1 MIATMSESLR
11 PRRHGGVF
19 VALALLLATSVA
31 GCGVLD
37 EGLEVTPE
45 PPGENVSTIAY
56 SSDDACRI
64 DSDCAAGT
72 FCFQRVCVWQCES
85 DADCSEEE
93 TCSTRSRCVDS
104 SPSSTPSSTED
115 VRQQGSAQSLPAR
128 DPALELGGVEVV
140 RWPDV
145 RQIVPA
151 DLPVIEVELETA
163 APIPGGEFLYTL
175 RGFSELGTLQS
186 RRASSEGTV
195 FTLQIPTGPAANPDN
210 DEAVAV
216 ELVTPFG
223 VRTLY
228 LVSAPERSGIYTGSF
243 TSATFGGS
251 ALPLEFVIETIPPDV
266 SSLAEASAASLAFS
280 TSSAQL
286 IGLPLVDD
294 ASYVRR
300 PLEYD
305 DTIDAW
311 VAIFAA
317 DLNDEALVGEAAFPD
332 VNRAIRVEVASESG
346 EELRGS
352 IADRWRG
359 IFDRT
364 SPDGVVSAATATI
377 SGRFTVDRL
386 DDVPPPSA
394 FADLPLDL
402 GAPELR
408 ALPALDQCD
417 GAMLTAFRAAAPEV
431 AAACDGFI
439 DFAAFARATPARQA
453 DCAVAFTD
461 YALSTGTISGLLL
474 SYLDPEQETPSDQ
487 SFTEF
492 VASCAAGAGGLC
504 SPNPTQICARQ
515 AAAYASA
522 NADSSVLNAG
532 ALSSAYDRANREV
545 FLARQLV
552 AFYVDT
558 ENRLQWLQSGEAPPF
573 LAGPLQD
580 YNRQILNT
588 YRDEVL
594 ETHLDAVF
602 GQLDDAGLAVLA
614 RAQTDPDA
622 QATRQTLLFDLINSW
637 RAAMDSLSLL
647 AARWDVLYQND
658 TQRAEATR
666 FVRQTFFRLYISA
679 GILQELSREAGA
691 SYMGGAFGAGFV
703 TLIRELSDLSLP
715 FNDLLFARDAEV
727 VTSQSVDPQSTNAS
741 LLAELEGDARAAIAD
756 ASASVTLA
764 LQEEQAASVRESF
777 LVTRYTDQVVGL
789 RNELINLCG
798 LPEGC
803 TGGEVGQVAA
813 CAVRTEPGACGL
825 RAQRA
830 TSELQLPTTLS
841 DASVSEA
848 GRALFELQEAVLARQ
863 AAEESLQALVQ
874 QSRILG
880 DTAEAFAASVRDWD
894 RRRRTVDSEVQ
905 RLLDEA
911 DAIEGAFIEA
921 ELAAL
926 REDQRVREAA
936 YDAQADRIERWNT
949 IRVDGAEADIRQL
962 GAINALNTTASALEL
977 SADRVEEL
985 ADIFAKAQPKTVGTT
1000 TDPSFIQ
1007 RLGIRFPAF
1016 IASTAALTVA
1026 EVLSG
1031 VAGGLSVDLEAQQLM
1046 RDAELSNL
1054 EDLAEL
1060 AELATEDELA
1070 AIEANLS
1077 EVTIRN
1083 DAEQATIEA
1092 LIEALNRRLEV
1103 ELAYERDLQELRD
1116 RRDRWRTT
1124 LVDVL
1129 RREYEVSQAE
1139 LTTRQRELAYYEVVQ
1154 RAQLIEGR
1162 FLSMQERASDLR
1174 NLLGSP
1180 DVLFSSANRIALAES
1195 RLERARRAVQDW
1207 LTALEYYAVR
1217 PFVSQRLAVLLARN
1231 PGQLEAIANELSRL
1245 QQVCGGP
1252 TTLETIDVSLRDDI
1266 LQMGFTAVDADTQL
1280 PRRSGERF
1288 RDLLTRAETPVE
1300 RQTRL
1305 SSDETIGAR
1314 LDRGNVLAVNFE
1326 ISAESFANL
1335 ELTCNA
1341 KLSSVAVQLVGDG
1354 LGPDAG
1360 TAQPVVTMVYGGS
1373 GEMRSCQPGIAEYVQ
1388 QFGPGATAF
1397 GPVSAFRTPSRAVS
1411 PIAGVGT
1418 YGPAQTWNATLEG
1431 LPFASDYTVLIDLE
1445 HPSNEEINW
1454 EALEDIR
1461 LQLRYTYQDVFPEG
1475 QCE

>member
-1 MIATMSESLR
+1 MSFAMSELRR
-11 PRRHGGVF
+11 PRRHGATF
-19 VALALLLATSVA
+19 VALALLLVTCIA

-37 EGLEVTPE
+37 EGLEGTPE
-45 PPGENVSTIAY
+45 PSDENVSTIAY

-72 FCFQRVCVWQCES
+72 FCFQRVCVWQCE
-85 DADCSEEE
+85 DDTDCSEGE
-93 TCSTRSRCVDS
+93 TCTMRSRCVDS
-104 SPSSTPSSTED
+104 SSSNTPSPTED
-115 VRQQGSAQSLPAR
+115 VRRQGGAQSLPAR

-140 RWPDV
+140 RWPDI
-145 RQIVPA
+145 RQIVQA

-163 APIPGGEFLYTL
+163 EPIPGGEFLYTL
-175 RGFSELGTLQS
+175 RASNELGTLQS
-186 RRASSEGTV
+186 RRASSSGTA
-195 FTLQIPTGPAANPDN
+195 FTLEIPTGDAADADN
-210 DEAVAV
+210 EEAVAV

-228 LVSAPERSGIYTGSF
+228 LVNAPERAGLYAGAF

-251 ALPLEFVIETIPPDV
+251 ALPLEFVIETTPSDV
-266 SSLAEASAASLAFS
+266 SSLGEATEAAFSLS

-286 IGLPLVDD
+286 IGLPLVDG

-317 DLNDEALVGEAAFPD
+317 DLDDEALVGESVFPD
-332 VNRAIRVEVASESG
+332 VNRAIRVEIANESG
-346 EELRGS
+346 EQLRGS

-364 SPDGVVSAATATI
+364 SPDGVVSAATATV
-377 SGRFTVDRL
+377 SGRFTVERTDG
-386 DDVPPPSA
+386 VPDA
-394 FADLPLDL
+394 AEIVDLPLDL
-402 GAPELR
+402 SAPPLREL
-408 ALPALDQCD
+408 PSLDGCE
-417 GAMLTAFRAAAPEV
+417 GTMLTEFRAEQPEG

-453 DCAVAFTD
+453 ECAVAFTD
-461 YALSTGTISGLLL
+461 YALSMGTISGLLL

-492 VASCAAGAGGLC
+492 VGSCAAGAGGLC
-504 SPNPTQICARQ
+504 EPNATQLCARR
-515 AAAYASA
+515 AAAYALA
-522 NADSSVLNAG
+522 NADSTVLNVG
-532 ALSSAYDRANREV
+532 ELSSAYDSANREA

-558 ENRLQWLQSGEAPPF
+558 ENRLDWLQSSEAPPF

-580 YNRQILNT
+580 YNRQILAT

-594 ETHLDAVF
+594 QTHLDAVF

-614 RAQTDPDA
+614 RAQTDPEA

-637 RAAMDSLSLL
+637 RAAMDSLALL
-647 AARWDVLYQND
+647 ASRWDVLYQND
-658 TQRAEATR
+658 TQRAEAAQ

-703 TLIRELSDLSLP
+703 TLIRELSELALP

-741 LLAELEGDARAAIAD
+741 LLGELEDDARAAVED
-756 ASASVTLA
+756 AAASVTLA
-764 LQEEQAASVRESF
+764 LEEEQAASVQE
-777 LVTRYTDQVVGL
+777 LNLIGRYTDQIVGL

-803 TGGEVGQVAA
+803 TGGEVGQVEA
-813 CAVRTEPGACGL
+813 CAVQTEAGACGL

-830 TSELQLPTTLS
+830 TSDLELPETLA

-848 GRALFELQEAVLARQ
+848 GRALFELQEAVLARG

-874 QSRILG
+874 QSRIIG
-880 DTAEAFAASVRDWD
+880 DTTEAFAESVRDWD
-894 RRRRTVDSEVQ
+894 RQRRTVNAEVE

-911 DAIEGAFIEA
+911 TQ
-921 ELAAL
+921 LASAQLQAQLATL
-926 REDQRVREAA
+926 RDEERVRQAA
-936 YDAQADRIERWNT
+936 YETQSANIERWNQ
-949 IRVDGAEADIRQL
+949 IRVDGAEADIREI
-962 GAINALNTTASALEL
+962 GAINALNTTASALDL
-977 SADRVEEL
+977 ATDRVDLL
-985 ADIFAKAQPKTVGTT
+985 AKIFAKAQPKTAGTT
-1000 TDPSFIQ
+1000 TDPSFVQ

-1016 IASTAALTVA
+1016 IASSAALTVA
-1026 EVLSG
+1026 EVLNG
-1031 VAGGLSVDLEAQQLM
+1031 VAGGLEVDLQSQQLM
-1046 RDAELSNL
+1046 RDAELAEL
-1054 EDLAEL
+1054 QDLADLGSTASEN
-1060 AELATEDELA
+1060 ELA
-1070 AIEANLS
+1070 AIEANFR
-1077 EVTIRN
+1077 EVTLRTES
-1083 DAEQATIEA
+1083 ARATIDA
-1092 LIEALNRRLEV
+1092 LIDALNRRLELD
-1103 ELAYERDLQELRD
+1103 LAYERDLQELRD
-1116 RRDRWRTT
+1116 RRDRWRAM

-1139 LTTRQRELAYYEVVQ
+1139 LTTRQRELSYYEVVQ

-1195 RLERARRAVQDW
+1195 RLERARRAMQDW

-1266 LQMGFTAVDADTQL
+1266 LQMGFTAVDADTQA
-1280 PRRSGERF
+1280 PRRAGERF
-1288 RDLLTRAETPVE
+1288 RELLVRAETPVA

-1305 SSDETIGAR
+1305 SSDETIGVR

-1326 ISAESFANL
+1326 ISVESFANL

-1341 KLSSVAVQLVGDG
+1341 KLSSVAVQLVGEG
-1354 LGPDAG
+1354 IAPDAG
-1360 TAQPVVTMVYGGS
+1360 TAQPVVTIVYGGS

-1411 PIAGVGT
+1411 PIAGVDA

-1431 LPFASDYTVLIDLE
+1431 LPFASDYTVLIDQE
-1445 HPSNEEINW
+1445 HPSNEELNW